1 MALSAMVAV
10 AGKTATIEKNATI
23 CAQAASRKRT
33 WHYCVNMPADD
44 CDTRYYIDVP
54 EKGSHFHF
62 CQLYTDEDVAKC
74 RGTSSIKCDFFPPSP
89 PPTPPIP
96 SKPPL
101 PPSPGAP
108 PAPHPPSPPLPPP
121 PPPSPPLMPRRPP
134 CSPPGLPPAV
144 PSVTLP
150 SEDMTLVTNVSAFLS
165 MISILSVMLVCFVS
179 WRRAKRRK
187 EEGRSEAIGAAEYFM
202 SSSRAEAGLTSAGE
216 QFSLGPGEEGA
227 GKSKGKKK
235 AKGKKLKG
243 TSAKKEKKGGK
254 AKGGKFVEMMAEDFL
269 EEPGP
274 EDDTGTEYSQSA
286 SEAESD
292 TELIRHV

>member
-1 MALSAMVAV
+1 
-10 AGKTATIEKNATI
+10 
-23 CAQAASRKRT
+23 
-33 WHYCVNMPADD
+33 
-44 CDTRYYIDVP
+44 
-54 EKGSHFHF
+54 
-62 CQLYTDEDVAKC
+62 
-74 RGTSSIKCDFFPPSP
+74 
-89 PPTPPIP
+89 
-96 SKPPL
+96 
-101 PPSPGAP
+101 
-108 PAPHPPSPPLPPP
+108 
-121 PPPSPPLMPRRPP
+121 
-134 CSPPGLPPAV
+134 
-144 PSVTLP
+144 
-150 SEDMTLVTNVSAFLS
+150 

-187 EEGRSEAIGAAEYFM
+187 EERRGEAIGAAEYFM

-243 TSAKKEKKGGK
+243 KKEKKGS
-254 AKGGKFVEMMAEDFL
+254 KGAKFVEMTMGDVL